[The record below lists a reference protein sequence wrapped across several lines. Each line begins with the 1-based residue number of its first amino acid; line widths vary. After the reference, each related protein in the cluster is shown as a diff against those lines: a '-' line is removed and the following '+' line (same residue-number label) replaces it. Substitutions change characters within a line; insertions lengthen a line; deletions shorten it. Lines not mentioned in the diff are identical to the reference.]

1 MGGRIA
7 ESAETFHRAGSGDGS
22 TWAFEVASRIA
33 RMAGSLLLSANGIS
47 RRFGSRMVLEPCEL
61 ELRAGETVALVGPNG
76 AGKSTLLSILA
87 GALDPSTGTVECAVD
102 VGWAPQRPA
111 LYGKLTPRENLQLFA
126 DLARVPATV
135 AALPERPA
143 GELSVGQRQRLNLEL
158 ALLGA
163 PRILLLDEPTAA
175 LDSERRGELWAEL
188 DRLRGA
194 GGAVC
199 FATQNLDEIGRGDR
213 VARIEDGRLT
223 VE

>member
-1 MGGRIA
+1 
-7 ESAETFHRAGSGDGS
+7 
-22 TWAFEVASRIA
+22 
-33 RMAGSLLLSANGIS
+33 
-47 RRFGSRMVLEPCEL
+47 MVLEACEL

-111 LYGKLTPRENLQLFA
+111 LYGKLTPRENLELFA
-126 DLARVPATV
+126 ALGRVQ
-135 AALPERPA
+135 AAAGSLPERPA
-143 GELSVGQRQRLNLEL
+143 GQLSVGQRQRLNLEL
-158 ALLGA
+158 ALLGE

-175 LDSERRGELWAEL
+175 LDAERRDKLWAEL
-188 DRLRGA
+188 GRLRDG
-194 GGAVC
+194 GGAIC
-199 FATQNLDEIGRGDR
+199 FATQNVDEIGRGDR

>member
-1 MGGRIA
+1 MGGTIA
-7 ESAETFHRAGSGDGS
+7 ESAETFHRTGAGYDRPVAV
-22 TWAFEVASRIA
+22 TPLPRVPLLWAR
-33 RMAGSLLLSANGIS
+33 GIS
-47 RRFGSRMVLEPCEL
+47 RRFGSRMVLEACEL

-111 LYGKLTPRENLQLFA
+111 LYGKLTPRENLELFA
-126 DLARVPATV
+126 ALGRVQ
-135 AALPERPA
+135 AAAGSLPERPA
-143 GELSVGQRQRLNLEL
+143 GQLSVGQRQRLNLEL
-158 ALLGA
+158 ALLGE

-175 LDSERRGELWAEL
+175 LDAERRDKLWAEL
-188 DRLRGA
+188 GRLRDG
-194 GGAVC
+194 GGAIC
-199 FATQNLDEIGRGDR
+199 FATQNVDEIGRGDR